1 MRKLTIWLFTLFLSA
16 NYMFLPFEAISAP
29 KASAWQKATRSVES
43 LKRKYQQKSKQL
55 GWQCCLGT
63 AYNEYM
69 VSEHR
74 CSILGRML
82 DKTKFIKKLESPQ
95 PNTNATAEDYA
106 LAAQSLDNWL
116 YNLKNLQSLTVGQQ
130 VKTWNLDCAGKF
142 EIPASEAISE
152 LGIAP
157 TFYDV
162 ENEGTVLRVL
172 GDVEQDFSQKLIK
185 ALNENPGVKV
195 VALGSG
201 GGLVREALLA
211 GYEIRRRGLETTV
224 WNNCYSACPLV
235 FLGGTQRTVWSPYP
249 SLGFHQIYD
258 STGALPLNS
267 KIYSFVRQYANDMG
281 VQSEALISLML
292 SAAPQNMT
300 NANLDDLCKFKIAT
314 WVQRNCFSE

>member
-1 MRKLTIWLFTLFLSA
+1 MRKFGSRLLTFFILVNGLI
-16 NYMFLPFEAISAP
+16 LPFEAMSAP
-29 KASAWQKATRSVES
+29 KASDWQNAAKSVEN
-43 LKRKYQQKSKQL
+43 LKRKFELKSKQL
-55 GWQCCLGT
+55 GWHCCLGT

-82 DKTKFIKKLESPQ
+82 DKTKFTKNLEVPQ
-95 PNTNATAEDYA
+95 PRSSATAEDFA

-116 YNLKNLQSLTVGQQ
+116 FNLKNLQSLTAGQQ

-152 LGIAP
+152 FGIAP
-157 TFYDV
+157 TFYEV
-162 ENEGTVLRVL
+162 ENEGTVLQVL
-172 GDVEQDFSQKLIK
+172 GDVEHDFSQKLVK
-185 ALNENPGVKV
+185 ALNENPNVKV
-195 VALGSG
+195 VAFGSG
-201 GGLVREALLA
+201 GGLVMEALLA

-258 STGALPLNS
+258 STGALPSNS
-267 KIYSFVRQYANDMG
+267 KIYSIVRQYANDMG

-300 NANLDDLCKFKIAT
+300 NASLDDLCKFKIAT
-314 WVQRNCFSE
+314 WVQRNCF